1 MIFLCHLLLQ
11 GLVHLSWFV
20 YCDSRKGRR
29 NRHGGSIKISAVT
42 VTKKCEQR
50 RHCYTLRDLT
60 FWVSLCV
67 IVYHSRGYSTGLPSS
82 IIDASELVVPH
93 WQAVY
98 DRFTNTHGRVA
109 SSEMSDDD
117 LGTTIK
123 KRIQTL
129 ARGMDKRR
137 YDIHMWSGSD
147 IIAYLIA
154 LVWVTRPHYY
164 NTLLYS
170 HWHRDS
176 THLEMAHYS
185 VVFHGSTVNSVQ
197 SDFHIHNKDGVHYF
211 LILLT
216 AIRT

>member
-1 MIFLCHLLLQ
+1 MNGTKKALIVAPKTLKLLVRYKSFRVVEMIFLCHLLLQ

-109 SSEMSDDD
+109 SSEMSNDD

-123 KRIQTL
+123 KRI
-129 ARGMDKRR
+129 
-137 YDIHMWSGSD
+137 
-147 IIAYLIA
+147 
-154 LVWVTRPHYY
+154 P
-164 NTLLYS
+164 NT
-170 HWHRDS
+170 
-176 THLEMAHYS
+176 
-185 VVFHGSTVNSVQ
+185 GP
-197 SDFHIHNKDGVHYF
+197 
-211 LILLT
+211 
-216 AIRT
+216 